1 MTLRKQERLARAPMR
16 RRLRDIYDIDM
27 RIIVTGSIAI
37 DYLMTFSGRFT
48 DSLVGDQLDKV
59 SLSFLVNNLVVR
71 RGGVAA
77 NISLGMA
84 RLGLSPVLA
93 AAAGTDFGD
102 YHSQLA
108 ENGVDMQSFY
118 LSDSQ
123 LTARFLCTTDAAQN
137 QIASF
142 YSGAMS
148 EAVNIKLS
156 DHEPFDLALI
166 GPNDPAAML
175 SYTDECRTRGYQFA
189 ADPSQQ
195 LGILGGAD
203 IRRLVVGAAYLFT
216 NEYEHALLLEKTGWT
231 NEEVLDVV
239 SVWVTTRGPMGVQI
253 ERGRQSK
260 VLVPAV
266 PARGTLEPTGVGD
279 GFRAG
284 FLTATA
290 SGLDLYDSA
299 MLGCTLAT
307 LVLESDGPQ
316 QYDLQ
321 PARFIARL
329 AEAYGDGAAARISAR
344 VAVLSGSAP

>member
-1 MTLRKQERLARAPMR
+1 
-16 RRLRDIYDIDM
+16 M

-48 DSLVGDQLDKV
+48 DSLVGDRLDKV

-84 RLGLSPVLA
+84 RLGFSPVLA

-102 YHSQLA
+102 YHSHLA
-108 ENGVDMQSFY
+108 KNGVDMQSVY

-123 LTARFLCTTDAAQN
+123 LTARFSCTTDVAQN

-156 DHEPFDLALI
+156 DHEPFELALI

-175 SYTDECRTRGYQFA
+175 SYTDECRTKGYQFA

-195 LGILGGAD
+195 LGIMNGAD

-216 NEYEHALLLEKTGWT
+216 NEYEHALLLEKTGWID
-231 NEEVLDVV
+231 EEVLDVV
-239 SVWVTTRGPMGVQI
+239 SVWITTRGSMGVQI
-253 ERGRQSK
+253 ERARQSK

-284 FLTATA
+284 FLTAIA
-290 SGLDLYDSA
+290 GGLDLDDSA

-307 LVLESDGPQ
+307 LVLECDGPQ
-316 QYDLQ
+316 EYDLQ
-321 PARFIARL
+321 PAAFIGRL
-329 AEAYGDGAAARISAR
+329 AEAYGDAPAARIAGR
-344 VAVLSGSAP
+344 VVVLSGSAR